1 MQSYVVEVLI
11 VHQLLLRVERFLL
24 GSAHLPLIS
33 RRGFGDLF
41 TLIAVKGRRV
51 LLGLLHLKII
61 LKLIRI
67 GIDACLCDWDHS
79 LLESLLMRT
88 FCSASTLVRLSSS
101 TVYLSSS
108 AFFSLR

>member
-41 TLIAVKGRRV
+41 TLIAIKG
-51 LLGLLHLKII
+51 
-61 LKLIRI
+61 
-67 GIDACLCDWDHS
+67 
-79 LLESLLMRT
+79 
-88 FCSASTLVRLSSS
+88 
-101 TVYLSSS
+101 
-108 AFFSLR
+108 